1 MNTIDF
7 FDIKELSLKAVDK
20 YAADNNMVLSYEQ
33 KLNSAEYAENKFLGA
48 HERSSII
55 ANSISK
61 SNEAEILIEN
71 MLYAYIDKLFKT
83 NII

>member
-33 KLNSAEYAENKFLGA
+33 KLNSAEYAENKFLVA

-55 ANSISK
+55 ANNISK

-71 MLYAYIDKLFKT
+71 ILYAYIDNFFKT